1 MSTSPPSSVWHRLV
15 SNRSALAGIIIISL
29 FLLIGIFAYYL
40 APDPTPNADRQIV
53 EIQAKKPGYEQQFIR
68 IKKPLEV
75 QKESWV
81 QRLFFGREDA
91 YHWIPIAGHR
101 PHNDSVEVLKFIDE
115 GISEPVVYSKNE
127 LAPVQPIV
135 VKKFW
140 LGTDKLGRDI
150 LSRLMVGVRV
160 SMAVGLITALV
171 SLTIGI
177 ILGAF
182 AGYFGGRTDAII
194 MWWVNVVWS
203 IPTLLL
209 VFGLTLTL
217 GKGFWQIFLAVG
229 LTMWVGVARVV
240 RGQIIAIKK
249 LEYVQAAR
257 ALGFGNIRI
266 IFKHILPNIMGPIWV
281 LSAANFASAIII
293 EAGLSFLG
301 LGVQPPIPSWG
312 LMIKEN
318 YNFIITNNPA
328 LALAPGIA
336 IMLLVLAFNFLGNGL
351 RDAMDVRLK

>member
-29 FLLIGIFAYYL
+29 FLLIGIFAYYI

-101 PHNDSVEVLKFIDE
+101 PLNDSVEVLKFIDE